1 MSKETFTHGK
11 CIVSVEVKRSEHGAL
26 YPYIAH
32 VKDGVI
38 VLAPQVREF
47 SQPECQRP
55 SVSGISL

>member
-11 CIVSVEVKRSEHGAL
+11 CIVPVEVKRSEHGAW
-26 YPYIAH
+26 YPYSAP

-38 VLAPQVREF
+38 VLAPPVREF
-47 SQPECQRP
+47 SQRECQRP